1 MAFYFYFCLNSSYK
15 EDTQRGRTGEYYID
29 MYTGG
34 ARSGSVECRVW
45 ATTLVVL
52 WRRDDGVE
60 GKPLVA
66 HTCLL
71 VLFS

>member
-1 MAFYFYFCLNSSYK
+1 M
-15 EDTQRGRTGEYYID
+15 G

-34 ARSGSVECRVW
+34 TRRGSVECSRVRT
-45 ATTLVVL
+45 TTLVTL
-52 WRRDDGVE
+52 WRRLDGVE